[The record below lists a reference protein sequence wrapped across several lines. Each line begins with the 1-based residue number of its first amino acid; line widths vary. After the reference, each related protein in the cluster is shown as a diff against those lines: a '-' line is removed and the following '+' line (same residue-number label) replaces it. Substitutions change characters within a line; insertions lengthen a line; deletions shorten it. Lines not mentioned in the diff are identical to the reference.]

1 MKKIIKKMV
10 VFMLLFSLVAFAAGC
25 GSPSSAPISGEEN
38 GTDPATTEEINEE
51 GIEETPAGPVMS
63 SKAQEIEQVLME
75 QLAPLPEF
83 NTGEKIGALII
94 TLANPFWVSMKEGYE
109 KAGEEL
115 GIEVTVMAAPTEGDT
130 KSQLETLDAMV
141 ARDYAAIVASPIE
154 PFNLVPGVVKAN
166 KKGIK
171 VINLGSP
178 ISEEALEE
186 AGGYLDGKITVNYEE
201 QGSLAAEYIVEKL
214 GPEGGKVAIIQGIPG
229 AGQSE
234 GRAAGA
240 KRVFEAAENVEIVS
254 IQPGNWDRNT
264 AYNIASNILQAHPD
278 IRAIFSCNDVMALAA
293 ADALEAAGKR
303 EGVIILGVDFISEAH
318 EAIKEGKLDGSI
330 AYSINIYSKAALILA
345 LKTVQGHD
353 IPDEVY
359 SPLALVSKENVAEFA
374 GWE

>member
-1 MKKIIKKMV
+1 MKENLKLMV
-10 VFMLLFSLVAFAAGC
+10 ATLLLFSLVVFVVGCNSPATSPSRGEKNVTGAAG
-25 GSPSSAPISGEEN
+25 EEVDDN
-38 GTDPATTEEINEE
+38 EAEKTAADPAMN
-51 GIEETPAGPVMS
+51 P
-63 SKAQEIEQVLME
+63 KAREMEKALME

-83 NTGEKIGALII
+83 NRGEKIGVLII
-94 TLANPFWVSMKEGYE
+94 TLANPFWVAMKEGYE
-109 KAGEEL
+109 RAAAEL

-154 PFNLVPGVVKAN
+154 PYNLVPGVVKAN

-171 VINLGSP
+171 VINLGPP
-178 ISEEALEE
+178 INKEAVKE
-186 AGGYLDGKITVNYEE
+186 AGGWLDGRITVNFEE
-201 QGSLAAEYIVEKL
+201 QGAMAAEYIVEKL

-234 GRAAGA
+234 GRTAGA
-240 KRVFEAAENVEIVS
+240 KRVFEAVENVEIVS

-264 AYNIASNILQAHPD
+264 AYNVASNILQAHPD
-278 IRAIFSCNDVMALAA
+278 IRAIFCCNDVMALAA

-303 EGVIILGVDFISEAH
+303 EGVIIFGVDFISEAH
-318 EAIKEGKLDGSI
+318 EAIKKGKLDGSI
-330 AYSINIYSKAALILA
+330 AYSIRVYSKAALILA
-345 LKTVQGHD
+345 LKSVQGHD
-353 IPDEVY
+353 LPGEVF